1 MESDKKGKNWVF
13 VDGTKYN
20 LNMISRF
27 SVEEKSDVFFVV
39 AFSREGDEIF
49 HSPYMSAESARLAI
63 EYFLHKK

>member
-1 MESDKKGKNWVF
+1 MEADKKGKNWVF
-13 VDGTKYN
+13 VDGTQCN

-27 SVEEKSDVFFVV
+27 AIEERDDVFFVV
-39 AFSREGDEIF
+39 AFSRDGNEVF